1 MEKNLK
7 KNFIDMHGIFQER
20 ILDTGLPFPSPGDL
34 SEPGID
40 PMSSVSSAFCIA
52 DGFFTLWAIRE
63 AYIHTHT
70 HTHTHTHMCVLNCF
84 SHVWL
89 FVTLWTIAH
98 QTLLSVRFSRKEYWS
113 GLQALLQGIFLTQR
127 SNPCLLSLLHWQVGS
142 LPLQPPG
149 KPIYV

>member
-7 KNFIDMHGIFQER
+7 KNIIDIHGIFQAR

-40 PMSSVSSAFCIA
+40 PMSSVSSALQV
-52 DGFFTLWAIRE
+52 DSLPSEPSGKP
-63 AYIHTHT
+63 IHTHT
-70 HTHTHTHMCVLNCF
+70 HTHTHTCVLNCF
-84 SHVWL
+84 SRVWL

-98 QTLLSVRFSRKEYWS
+98 HTLLSVRFCRKEYWS
-113 GLQALLQGIFLTQR
+113 GLQALFQGIFLTQR

-142 LPLQPPG
+142 LPLAPPG